1 MLLLR
6 FIVTAFNVAIITF
19 LVYRMLIVFKE
30 PMERSKK
37 AVIIIG
43 AIILLLVPIGIFLR
57 FFGASPQYFLVY
69 PVAVLLFLYLTKQM
83 PNF

>member
-1 MLLLR
+1 MILLR
-6 FIVTAFNVAIITF
+6 FLLLAFNVAIITF
-19 LVYRMLIVFKE
+19 LVYRMLIVLKE
-30 PMERSKK
+30 PMDRSKK
-37 AVIIIG
+37 TVIIVG

-57 FFGASPQYFLVY
+57 FFGAGPQYFLVY